1 MDFGLLLGTKAKSA
15 AKVKTLHCGGAHAAW
30 AHWQGS
36 RQEQQD
42 VCGVFCS
49 GTLLLGAVADGM
61 GGLAQGALA
70 AQAAIDACARE
81 TETLARRPLEFE
93 TLQAALLRVNRAVHD
108 ASAANAPRIGGPTAA
123 NTLHSAD
130 PAAAHTP
137 LSGTTLVAAAVQQG
151 NLRLMW
157 SGDSRAYL
165 WRRGKLIALTFD
177 HNYRRQLM
185 SLVAEG
191 VLTEEQARSHPK
203 GGHLTGYLGLWEPRD
218 YSISGTATAIS
229 PGDVLLL
236 CTDGLYRT
244 LGEGA
249 LRKYLSLD
257 AEKAASG
264 LINAVIR
271 ANLPNQ
277 DNATACVVQF

>member
-1 MDFGLLLGTKAKSA
+1 MDLSLLLGGKAKPA
-15 AKVKTLHCGGAHAAW
+15 VPVKVLRCGGAHAAW

-42 VCGVFCS
+42 ACGVFCS
-49 GTLLLGAVADGM
+49 GSLLLGAVADGM

-81 TETLARRPLEFE
+81 AGTLTQRPLEFDA
-93 TLQAALLRVNRAVHD
+93 LQAALLRVNRAVHD
-108 ASAANAPRIGGPTAA
+108 ASCAGNAPHGGAGA
-123 NTLHSAD
+123 N
-130 PAAAHTP
+130 TP

-151 NLRLMW
+151 SLRLMW

-185 SLVAEG
+185 ALVAEG
-191 VLTEEQARSHPK
+191 VISQEQARMHPK
-203 GGHLTGYLGLWEPRD
+203 GGHLTGYLGLRELRD
-218 YSISGTATAIS
+218 YSISGTSTAVAR
-229 PGDVLLL
+229 GDVLLL

-244 LGEGA
+244 LGESG

-257 AEKAASG
+257 AEKAAGG
-264 LINAVIR
+264 LINAVVR
-271 ANLPNQ
+271 ANLPSQ